1 MVELETQLRQSAIAL
16 GPRSFVTEL
25 AHPFAVQV
33 GEAWAKGR
41 LSVRHEHLA
50 TECLTT
56 QLRQMLA
63 SPAESA
69 ARPLVLLATLPD
81 EPHTLP
87 LQIVAVYLLAQG
99 ARPRLLGGSTP
110 VPEIA
115 QSARALDADAVGL
128 TITML
133 ADRKRTRDELRALRK
148 LLGPDFP
155 LWLGGGGAQG
165 LGLDLPGMHLLL
177 SWQAIDAELA
187 RLRGDAA
194 R

>member
-1 MVELETQLRQSAIAL
+1 
-16 GPRSFVTEL
+16 
-25 AHPFAVQV
+25 
-33 GEAWAKGR
+33 
-41 LSVRHEHLA
+41 VRHEHLA

-63 SPAESA
+63 NQAESA

-87 LQIVAVYLLAQG
+87 LQLVAVYLLAQG

-110 VPEIA
+110 VADIA
-115 QSARALDADAVGL
+115 QSARALGADAVGL

-148 LLGPDFP
+148 QLEPDFP
-155 LWLGGGGAQG
+155 VWLGGAGAQRVG
-165 LGLDLPGMHLLL
+165 HDLPGMHLLL
-177 SWQAIDAELA
+177 SWQAIDAEVEH
-187 RLRGDAA
+187 LRADAA